1 MNSNAGEVL
10 LSVFHYLDGIIQ
22 DYGVYL
28 YLVLVWLSLFLI
40 AWILSGGLRR
50 RQPQQNSTVI
60 VPGIII
66 TMRPPVTPPP
76 PPPGIGTEY
85 DPASDDP
92 TDSWS

>member
-1 MNSNAGEVL
+1 MNLNAGEVL
-10 LSVFHYLDGIIQ
+10 QPVFHFLDGIIQ

-28 YLVLVWLSLFLI
+28 YLVLVWLSLILI

-50 RQPQQNSTVI
+50 KQSQKNSTVI

-76 PPPGIGTEY
+76 PPPCIGMEH
-85 DPASDDP
+85 
-92 TDSWS
+92 DSISNDHADNW

>member
-50 RQPQQNSTVI
+50 RQSQQNSTVI

-66 TMRPPVTPPP
+66 TTWSPVTPPP
-76 PPPGIGTEY
+76 PPPCIGMGH
-85 DPASDDP
+85 DPMSDDH
-92 TDSWS
+92 TDNW